1 MSNMM
6 TRTRK
11 ALDCSIVA
19 VVTVMVFLLA
29 GCEPAALD
37 RDSGGKGSVIV
48 RLGVPATKAAS
59 GTDVSLPVETRIDVV
74 DLLVYQNG
82 IKVYGERFSSG
93 SVFSVDLE
101 PGSYEIFVVA
111 NAKTFDPKTFGTY
124 ADLKAQTITLQDA
137 VPGVADNPAPG
148 YESVQ
153 GMLMAGYTS
162 GVVVNYGQ
170 TSIAYVN
177 MDRYAARVRLLTVT
191 GNYSGGPLSGINP
204 SFGGAWLENVRSQWN
219 VARSGDATGLVL
231 PAGRLSNGTDAIPQ
245 PTDANRRPLAKAVEE
260 NYGYIYAAY
269 ISGSPF
275 SGSWTGSQPVDINA
289 VMFCLPNA
297 LAEGGDHYG
306 PTTADCRTRLV
317 VDIYGAADWFKYRY
331 YPITIDS
338 PKAGWTY
345 DVRMTFSGRG
355 TDDPNEKYS
364 RDGGISVS
372 VEAWKEGHSFDSYGE
387 PTLSE

>member
-6 TRTRK
+6 TVTRK

-48 RLGVPATKAAS
+48 RLGVPATKADS
-59 GTDVSLPVETRIDVV
+59 GTDVSLPVETRLDVI

-82 IKVYGERFSSG
+82 TKVYGERFESLNNG
-93 SVFSVDLE
+93 HLSVDLE
-101 PGSYEIFVVA
+101 AGTYDIFVMA
-111 NAKTFDPKTFGTY
+111 NAKTFDPKDFEQY
-124 ADLKAQTITLQDA
+124 NLLRAQTITLQDA
-137 VPGVADNPAPG
+137 VPGAVSGGKSAA
-148 YESVQ
+148 S
-153 GMLMAGYTS
+153 GMLMS
-162 GVVVNYGQ
+162 GMAENIVVRDGESSVANVGL
-170 TSIAYVN
+170 
-177 MDRYAARVRLLTVT
+177 DRYAARVRLLTVT

-204 SFGGAWLENVRSQWN
+204 SFGGVWLENVRSQWN

-260 NYGYIYAAY
+260 NYGHIYAAY

-275 SGSWTGSQPVDINA
+275 SGSWTGSQKVDIGA
-289 VMFCLPNA
+289 VMFCLPNS

-317 VDIYGAADWFKYRY
+317 LDIYGAADWFKYRY

-372 VEAWKEGHSFDSYGE
+372 VEAWKEGHSFESYGE

>member
-48 RLGVPATKAAS
+48 RLGVPGTKAAS

-82 IKVYGERFSSG
+82 NKVYGERFSSG

-101 PGSYEIFVVA
+101 PGGYEIFVVA

-124 ADLKAQTITLQDA
+124 ADLKAQAITLQDA
-137 VPGVADNPAPG
+137 VPGAADNPAPG

-191 GNYSGGPLSGINP
+191 GNYSGGPLAGQNP

-231 PAGRLSNGTDAIPQ
+231 PAGRIGNGTDDIPES
-245 PTDANRRPLAKAVEE
+245 AAVKEK
-260 NYGYIYAAY
+260 YGYIYAAY

-275 SGSWTGSQPVDINA
+275 SGSWTGSQKVDIGA

-297 LAEGGDHYG
+297 LAESGDHYG

-317 VDIYGAADWFKYRY
+317 VDIYGVSDWNRYRY

-355 TDDPNEKYS
+355 TDDPNNKLS
-364 RDGGISVS
+364 RDGAFEVS
-372 VEAWKEGHSFDSYGE
+372 VEAWKEGHSFESYGE
-387 PTLSE
+387 ISE

>member
-11 ALDCSIVA
+11 ALDCSFVA

-59 GTDVSLPVETRIDVV
+59 GTDVSLPVETQLDVI

-82 IKVYGERFSSG
+82 TKVYGERYTSLNNG
-93 SVFSVDLE
+93 HLSVDLE
-101 PGSYEIFVVA
+101 AGTYDIFVMA
-111 NAKTFDPKTFGTY
+111 NAKTFDPKEFEQY
-124 ADLKAQTITLQDA
+124 NLLRAQTITLQDA
-137 VPGVADNPAPG
+137 VPGAVDGGKSAA
-148 YESVQ
+148 S
-153 GMLMAGYTS
+153 GMLMS
-162 GVVVNYGQ
+162 GMAENIVVRDGESSVANVGL
-170 TSIAYVN
+170 
-177 MDRYAARVRLLTVT
+177 DRYAARVRLLTVT
-191 GNYSGGPLSGINP
+191 GNYSGSPLAGQNP

-219 VARSGDATGLVL
+219 VARSGDATGLIL
-231 PAGRLSNGTDAIPQ
+231 PAGRIGNGTDAIPQ
-245 PTDANRRPLAKAVEE
+245 PTDADRRPLAKAVEE
-260 NYGYIYAAY
+260 NYGHIYAAY

-275 SGSWTGSQPVDINA
+275 SGSWTGSQKVDIGA

-297 LAEGGDHYG
+297 LAESGDHYG

-317 VDIYGAADWFKYRY
+317 VDVYGAADWFTYRY

-364 RDGGISVS
+364 RDGGINVF
-372 VEAWKEGHSFDSYGE
+372 VEAWKEGHSFESYGE
-387 PTLSE
+387 ISE